1 MIASYEI
8 SEALFSLLEE
18 EGYTVYNED
27 LPEEDAPCPHIHI
40 ESIDSSDTLYK
51 SGLTGD
57 CSIMVHVWHNRIDQ
71 KKELFTLMN
80 NVKAKASM
88 IKATEN
94 YKVVLRSVDENF
106 LYDTTTST
114 PYLHGV
120 VILSYL
126 FS

>member
-8 SEALFSLLEE
+8 SEALYGLLEAQ
-18 EGYTVYNED
+18 GYQVYNQD

-40 ESIDSSDTLYK
+40 ESITSSDTVYK
-51 SGLTGD
+51 SGATGQ
-57 CSIMVHVWHNRIDQ
+57 CSLMVHVWHNRID
-71 KKELFTLMN
+71 KKQVVFSLMET
-80 NVKAKASM
+80 VKALAST
-88 IKATEN
+88 IQTTEHF
-94 YKVVLRSVDENF
+94 KVLYRSADENF

-120 VILSYL
+120 VTIEFL